1 MEESIKAVVTAEDEV
16 VPVDDSKVCKVYDKN
31 EYEARRKFGVKHF
44 ELEKQDR
51 QDFKSAVAD
60 GGNYVWNYFIPQEK
74 NFVDIINSTVTR
86 LVYLATYMNK
96 DNYIAYDNGRIMS
109 RQQIQKLLKLNDRT
123 FIRFLKDAKI
133 NNYLLEDEIG
143 FKLLNTKFGRG
154 TMDKAKKQLAAKL
167 FIYSVRFLY
176 ENATVSSHKTLAYLY
191 MIIPYINLKYNVLCE
206 NPFETDKTKV
216 KKVTVTALCEKLGL
230 DVTHSTRFV
239 NQLLKIQYPDI
250 EGDRRSILIS
260 VKDSKNDELREFLC
274 VNPRLYSVYANKEKI
289 IEITGLSDA
298 FLIEEGEIK

>member
-1 MEESIKAVVTAEDEV
+1 MEEGIKAVVTAEDEV
-16 VPVDDSKVCKVYDKN
+16 VPVDDSKVYKVYSKN
-31 EYEARRKFGVKHF
+31 EYEARRNFGVKHF

-60 GGNYVWNYFIPQEK
+60 GGNYVWNYFVPQEK
-74 NFVDIINSTVTR
+74 NFADIINSTITR
-86 LVYLATYMNK
+86 LVYLATYINK
-96 DNYIAYDNGRIMS
+96 DNYIAYDNGKIMS
-109 RQQIQKLLKLNDRT
+109 RQQIQKLLKLDDRT

-133 NNYLLEDEIG
+133 NNYLSEDEVG
-143 FKLLNTKFGRG
+143 FKLLNEKFGRG
-154 TMDKAKKQLAAKL
+154 TMGKTKKQLAAKL

-216 KKVTVTALCEKLGL
+216 KKMTVATLCEKLGL
-230 DVTHSTRFV
+230 DSTHCTRFV
-239 NQLLKIQYPDI
+239 NQLLKIQYPDM

-289 IEITGLSDA
+289 IEITGLFDA